1 MPSLRSRLLNF
12 YLRTTQK
19 RALHPDTPIIARRQK
34 VDRASKNPKVIS
46 DVEVTPVSLGSVKGE
61 WVVPS
66 TIESHRVILYFHGGG
81 YCFGST
87 QARRPLVARIAAA
100 AGARA
105 LSIDYRLAPEHP
117 FPAALDDAISAY
129 RWLLGKGT
137 SPQGIV
143 LVGDS
148 AGGGLALSAC
158 MALRDGGAPL
168 PAAVVCLSPW
178 TDLSMSGWSI
188 LRQAQADPTVTYRTL
203 AVCARHYLK
212 NTNPTNPFASPL
224 FGDFHNLPPLLV
236 HVGSK
241 EILLDDATRISDK
254 ADAAGINASVEVFDG
269 MPHVFQAH
277 ASLPET
283 KGSISRIG
291 SFIASRTSQAVRQKD
306 GSGSTVT
313 PFVPRQKSAT
323 S

>member
-1 MPSLRSRLLNF
+1 MPSLRSKLLNI
-12 YLRTTQK
+12 YLRFTSG
-19 RALHPDTPIIARRQK
+19 RSLHPDTPIIARRQQE
-34 VDRASKNPKVIS
+34 DRASKNPNIAA
-46 DVEVTPVSLGSVKGE
+46 DVEITPVSLGSVKGE

-66 TIESHRVILYFHGGG
+66 KIESHRVILYFHGGG
-81 YCFGST
+81 YCFGSAE
-87 QARRPLVARIAAA
+87 ARRALVSEIAVA

-105 LSIDYRLAPEHP
+105 LAIDYRLAPEHP

-143 LVGDS
+143 MVGDS

-168 PAAVVCLSPW
+168 PAAVVGLSPW

-188 LRQAQADPTVTYRTL
+188 LKKAKSDPTVTFRNL
-203 AVCARHYLK
+203 SVCARHYLK

-224 FGDFHNLPPLLV
+224 FGDFSNLPPLLI

-254 ADAAGINASVEVFDG
+254 ADTAGISASVEVFDG
-269 MPHVFQAH
+269 MPHVFQTYPN
-277 ASLPET
+277 LPET

-291 SFIASRTSQAVRQKD
+291 SFIALRTSQAVRNKD
-306 GSGSTVT
+306 ASGSTVT
-313 PFVPRQKSAT
+313 PFVPRQKTIAN
-323 S
+323 

>member
-1 MPSLRSRLLNF
+1 ME
-12 YLRTTQK
+12 
-19 RALHPDTPIIARRQK
+19 I
-34 VDRASKNPKVIS
+34 
-46 DVEVTPVSLGSVKGE
+46 TPVSLGTAKGE
-61 WVVPS
+61 WVTPS

-81 YCFGST
+81 YCFGSAE
-87 QARRPLVARIAAA
+87 ARRPLVAQIAEA

-143 LVGDS
+143 LAGDS

-168 PAAVVCLSPW
+168 PAAVVGLSPW
-178 TDLSMSGWSI
+178 TDLSMSGWSM
-188 LRQAQADPTVTYRTL
+188 LRKANSDPSVTYHTL

-212 NTNPTNPFASPL
+212 STNPTNPFASPL
-224 FGDFHNLPPLLV
+224 FGDFHNLPPLLI
-236 HVGSK
+236 HVGRN

-269 MPHVFQAH
+269 MAHVFQQYAN
-277 ASLPET
+277 LPET

-291 SFIASRTSQAVRQKD
+291 SFIASRTSQAVKSKE
-306 GSGSTVT
+306 GAGSTVT
-313 PFVPRQKSAT
+313 PFVPRQKSAK

>member
-1 MPSLRSRLLNF
+1 MPSLRSKLLNL
-12 YLRTTQK
+12 YLRFTK
-19 RALHPDTPIIARRQK
+19 GRSLHPDTPIIARRQQE
-34 VDRASKNPKVIS
+34 DRAAKNPKIIS
-46 DVEVTPVSLGSVKGE
+46 DVEVTSVSLGSVKGE
-61 WVVPS
+61 WVIPS

-81 YCFGST
+81 YCFGTAES
-87 QARRPLVARIAAA
+87 RRALVARIAAA

-105 LSIDYRLAPEHP
+105 LAIDYRLAPEHP

-143 LVGDS
+143 LMGDS

-168 PAAVVCLSPW
+168 PAAVVALSPW

-188 LRQAQADPTVTYRTL
+188 LRKAKSDPTVTFRNL

-224 FGDFHNLPPLLV
+224 FGDFHNLPPLLI

-241 EILLDDATRISDK
+241 ELLLDDATRISDK
-254 ADAAGINASVEVFDG
+254 ADAAGVNASVEVFDG
-269 MPHVFQAH
+269 MPHVFQRY
-277 ASLPET
+277 ASLSET
-283 KGSISRIG
+283 KGSVSRIG
-291 SFIASRTSQAVRQKD
+291 SFIASRTSQAVRGKD
-306 GSGSTVT
+306 GAGSTVT
-313 PFVPRQKSAT
+313 PFVPRQKSAN

>member
-1 MPSLRSRLLNF
+1 MASWRSRFLNLYLRSFRGRSL
-12 YLRTTQK
+12 T
-19 RALHPDTPIIARRQK
+19 PDTAIIARRQK
-34 VDRASKNPKVIS
+34 EEKATKNPKLPQ

-61 WVVPS
+61 WVTPS

-81 YCFGST
+81 YCFGSAE
-87 QARRPLVARIAAA
+87 ARRPLVAEIAKA

-105 LSIDYRLAPEHP
+105 LVIDYRLAPEHP

-129 RWLLGKGT
+129 RWLLGNGT
-137 SPQGIV
+137 TPQGIV

-168 PAAVVCLSPW
+168 PAAVVGLSPW
-178 TDLSMSGWSI
+178 TDLSMSGWSM
-188 LRQAQADPTVTYRTL
+188 LRNAKADPTVTFANL

-224 FGDFHNLPPLLV
+224 FGDFQNLPPLLL

-241 EILLDDATRISDK
+241 EVLLDDATRISDK

-269 MPHVFQAH
+269 MPHVFQQY
-277 ASLPET
+277 ASLSET
-283 KGSISRIG
+283 KGSVSRIG
-291 SFIASRTSQAVRQKD
+291 SFIASRTSQAARGKETA
-306 GSGSTVT
+306 GSTVT
-313 PFVPRQKSAT
+313 PFVPRQKSAN